1 MPDEQ
6 YDLDAPTDGQPD
18 IAETVSSTLPPH
30 AGSAFDRDKFLI
42 NQKRMAISEK
52 YHVYDDQGEPVM
64 FVHREAHHLRMIVA
78 ALCAAVSFLIVIA
91 IGMILTAVI
100 DDAVSQS
107 SGGPLLI
114 LGVVVSVVVAV
125 AAALVVGIALSAKRH
140 IGFFK
145 DESGAEEL
153 IKVYQDKKLQ
163 LINATYTLADADGNL
178 LGWFRKNHLYNVFRK
193 RWYCHDTD
201 GELVCVAKEDSIV
214 KAIMRRFLGSFYG
227 LLRTNF
233 VLLAPD
239 ETTKL
244 GMFNRKLTLFD
255 KYVLDMTF
263 DHEQTLDRRIA
274 VALAVLLDTGE
285 RR

>member
-1 MPDEQ
+1 MTDEQ
-6 YDLDAPTDGQPD
+6 QGLDAPTDGQPD
-18 IAETVSSTLPPH
+18 IAEMVSSTLPPH

-52 YHVYDDQGEPVM
+52 YYVYDDQGEPVM
-64 FVHREAHHLRMIVA
+64 FVHREAHHLRTILAIV
-78 ALCAAVSFLIVIA
+78 SGIGTFVILWGGSMA
-91 IGMILTAVI
+91 IGAGIESLTNQ
-100 DDAVSQS
+100 D
-107 SGGPLLI
+107 GGPIAMVAIFGGL
-114 LGVVVSVVVAV
+114 VFAAAAAVVVA
-125 AAALVVGIALSAKRH
+125 IALSAKRH

-145 DESGAEEL
+145 DESGSGEL

-178 LGWFRKNHLYNVFRK
+178 LGWFRKNHLYNV
-193 RWYCHDTD
+193 WYCHDAD

-239 ETTKL
+239 EKTKL
-244 GMFNRKLTLFD
+244 GMFNRKFTLFD

-274 VALAVLLDTGE
+274 VAMAVLLDTGE